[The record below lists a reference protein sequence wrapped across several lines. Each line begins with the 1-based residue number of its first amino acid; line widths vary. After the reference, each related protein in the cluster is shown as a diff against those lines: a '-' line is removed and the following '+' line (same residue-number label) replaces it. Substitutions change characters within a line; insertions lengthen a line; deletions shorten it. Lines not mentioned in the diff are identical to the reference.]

1 MKFEW
6 DPEKARSNLAKH
18 KIAFDVAEWVFD
30 DPQAIS
36 EFDRVI
42 DGEHRWRT
50 IGWVGTATI
59 LFVVHTWID
68 DDGEIHVRII
78 SPARPTD
85 GRLKLMSEEK
95 RDISA
100 DLAIIDA
107 MSDDDIDYSD
117 IPPTTDFSGFRRGV
131 FYRPEKQPVTIR
143 LDADVVD
150 WFKRTEPKYQTA
162 VNRVLREYMLA
173 NRKAG

>member
-1 MKFEW
+1 M
-6 DPEKARSNLAKH
+6 RSKVLK
-18 KIAFDVAEWVFD
+18 
-30 DPQAIS
+30 P
-36 EFDRVI
+36 
-42 DGEHRWRT
+42 
-50 IGWVGTATI
+50 AT
-59 LFVVHTWID
+59 
-68 DDGEIHVRII
+68 
-78 SPARPTD
+78 
-85 GRLKLMSEEK
+85 

-100 DLAIIDA
+100 ELAAIDA
-107 MSDDDIDYSD
+107 IREEDIDLSD
-117 IPPTTDFSGFRRGV
+117 APEITDWSGAVRGK